1 MKKLIAILAAAL
13 FGGAAV
19 YVHTADSQGHVLV
32 KEWKVFGRAYR
43 ADLPQDA
50 LRALD
55 VIIREASARGLL
67 WDLYD
72 ASNCKVRIGSRVN
85 WKDAP
90 ELRSERLH
98 TFENCGTPM
107 LLWLLDGYYGLGD
120 INDRKSELESAH
132 NIGFYLKDKFL
143 QNDYEFLLWSL
154 FKRDRG
160 IEQQREKVYA
170 QCLEQFGPVM
180 EMHGR
185 MKKLEERFRA
195 LEKEK
200 SSQWQYR
207 ELRADCASFEKER
220 SALKGRDKALAA
232 NFDRVRWVIETMD
245 RKDLHAEVAEDMVSV
260 ALRNLASATVIISK
274 TKDKLLFTKNIKNSV
289 NSYYVADTVKF
300 PLPALD
306 DGDYRVTVTEGTVKE
321 SGDFRQYRLSA
332 YITRHSDG
340 WKLFVADYKSGRPVD
355 GFEALLFNAKGAVVA
370 SADGLSCKDGLVSL
384 PDKMGKVLDSQDS
397 GRNNYIV
404 CRFRGADGLLR
415 STDRLYPYDGYM
427 DGVVRLSADQML
439 PLKAVILHDS
449 GAYHRGDRVNVK
461 AILYSGMYYDETAVA
476 AAGTALSVALTDP
489 DGKECGSCELN
500 ADEYGSAVCGFDI
513 PADAKGGSYRIVV
526 KTADKVVDQDWI
538 VVDDYVLPDFD
549 CRFEKIENLYFSGD
563 TVTVRGRVQAYSGH
577 NIQVSDASYR
587 ISADNV
593 RHSLDIAPDGSF
605 AVQVSLPQ
613 TRWWG
618 TNLKILV
625 NSATGQTLEFSK
637 YVAPGSGIGLDV
649 DLVNKLEAYL
659 DARGGAFVVADDY
672 ALFDL
677 KVANGDGVQ
686 QNMRISYTLL
696 KDGKVVDSGSL
707 ASPSE
712 VRVGLPDTSGSY
724 NIVFQTQASDS
735 RSEVHK
741 AELEFQIV
749 KYTSG
754 STALDA
760 DVESMFVPHSD
771 ALAFDFGTTKGDLWG
786 LALLY
791 GNDGV
796 LLHSQR
802 LHLEGARSMD
812 GSLCTVNLPYD
823 VSYPDAVALR
833 ILYFRKGEF
842 HSIDHVFNFPQPEAP
857 LEISWERFIDEAVP
871 GAEYSISFKGS
882 PAAQYAAVIF
892 DKSVE
897 TIVPNIWVAPYRW
910 GRIPSVPR
918 SNTCCGGIG
927 GTSAMPLL
935 ADEINIVEESVGP
948 VLMKSAGV
956 EMDAA
961 NVAMAGRAAPM
972 DDVKAREDFA
982 TTICWVPVIMPDADG
997 GAQIRFRTSDKTG
1010 IFVVQLFAH
1019 EKNMRSAAVRRE
1031 MLVSLPVQLSVAQP
1045 QILRSGDRYV
1055 LKAVV
1060 SNKGGAL
1067 GGKVVLD
1074 AKGIG
1079 RYTKTINVPAQQSAQ
1094 VQFALDIPDGME
1106 RLEVKLVFTDSAGT
1120 FSDALAF
1127 AVPVQGR
1134 MQTLTESHSAVY
1146 LAGGNRDAIVAKLRK
1161 QFVNTS
1167 SNGAQ
1172 YSEVSISDMLQ
1183 QMLSSYKGVGSGDAC
1198 NSLDLSQDI
1207 CVAAMYDALR
1217 GTKTDVGALTQRL
1230 AAYQNADGGIAWF
1243 KGMKSSPAV
1252 TAAIL
1257 ERFAQA
1263 GVRGCI
1269 DEAKAAA
1276 FLDSAVTEGEYAWGR
1291 FLSWNGSI
1299 SLAQYVYVRS
1309 FYPQYAFAAKAS
1321 REFAKEIRE
1330 YLLPGSDRG
1339 LQGSVHTK
1347 ALRLSALKN
1356 LAASDRGVA
1365 LADAWGAA
1373 GSRRALEAS
1382 YRADVGSLVQ
1392 YAVQHKSGGMYYPNL
1407 VMPYRGLMASEAYCH
1422 SMLARLMDSEN
1433 PTIAKGI
1440 RIWLMTQKETQHWD
1454 TGFEFVNAAATI
1466 LGGPSDV
1473 LETRV
1478 IVMSKTYEKPYAQIK
1493 AAGNEFRVSAEYS
1506 VVSAD
1511 GKVHVLKNGD
1521 TLKAGDKVTVT
1532 YKLWSAE
1539 NRSFVK
1545 LTAPRHA
1552 CFTPVDQLSGHYG
1565 WWGQCYRQVL
1575 ADRTEYWFDR
1585 FAEEESQVSEQLYV
1599 NQTGVFTAPVVQIEC
1614 LYAPEYRAN
1623 AAYGGKI
1630 TAN

>member
-32 KEWKVFGRAYR
+32 KEWKVFDRAYR

-55 VIIREASARGLL
+55 VIIKEASARGLL
-67 WDLYD
+67 RDLYD
-72 ASNCKVRIGSRVN
+72 ASNRKVDVGSSVN

-90 ELRSERLH
+90 QLRSERRR
-98 TFENCGTPM
+98 TFENCGNPM
-107 LLWLLDGYYGLGD
+107 LLWLLDGYGLDD
-120 INDRKSELESAH
+120 INGRKSELEAGH
-132 NIGFYLKDKFL
+132 NIGFYLNDKFL
-143 QNDYEFLLWSL
+143 QNDYEFLLWRL
-154 FKRDRG
+154 FRSGRG
-160 IEQQREKVYA
+160 SAEQRAKVYA

-185 MKKLEERFRA
+185 MKKLEDRFSA
-195 LEKEK
+195 LEREK
-200 SSQWQYR
+200 ASQLQYR
-207 ELRADCASFEKER
+207 ELRADCAAFEKER
-220 SALKGRDKALAA
+220 RALKGRDKAIAA
-232 NFDRVRWVIETMD
+232 NFTVRDILETMD
-245 RKDLHAEVAEDMVSV
+245 GKSLQVRVEDCMVSV
-260 ALRNLASATVIISK
+260 FMQNLASARVSISTPQGK
-274 TKDKLLFTKNIKNSV
+274 RLFVKKIKNSAK
-289 NSYYVADTVKF
+289 SYYVPDTVRF
-300 PLPALD
+300 PLPELA
-306 DGDYRVTVTEGTVKE
+306 DGEYAIKVAEGRIVEK
-321 SGDFRQYRLSA
+321 GNLKQYRLSA

-340 WKLFVADYKSGRPVD
+340 WKLYVADYKSGKPAED
-355 GFEALLFNAKGAVVA
+355 FEVLLYNVKDALVA
-370 SADGLSCKDGLVSL
+370 SAGGQSCKDGLISL
-384 PDKMGKVLDSQDS
+384 PEDIGKALDAREN
-397 GRNNYIV
+397 GRSDYLV
-404 CRFRGADGLLR
+404 CRQRGDDGILR
-415 STDRLYPYDGYM
+415 STDNLYSYGGYT
-427 DGVVRLSADQML
+427 GGAVRLSAEQQ
-439 PLKAVILHDS
+439 PSIKAVILHDS

-461 AILYSGMYYDETAVA
+461 TILYSGMYYDETAVA
-476 AAGTALSVALTDP
+476 AAGTAFSVVLTDP
-489 DGKECGSCELN
+489 DGKQCGSCELN

-513 PADAKGGSYRIVV
+513 PADAKGGRYRIEVRIG
-526 KTADKVVDQDWI
+526 DKVVSRDWI
-538 VVDDYVLPDFD
+538 VVDDYVLPDFE
-549 CRFEKIENLYFSGD
+549 CVFEEIENLYFSGD
-563 TVTVRGRVQAYSGH
+563 TVTVRGRVKAYSGH
-577 NIQVSDASYR
+577 NIRVDDAFYT
-587 ISADNV
+587 ISEDNV
-593 RHSLDIAPDGSF
+593 HHRLEIAPDGSF
-605 AVQVSLPQ
+605 AVQVQLPQ
-613 TRWWG
+613 SKWWG
-618 TNLKILV
+618 TNLTVLV
-625 NSATGQTLEFSK
+625 NSATGQTLEFSR
-637 YVAPGSGIGLDV
+637 YVAPGGDIGFDV
-649 DLVNKLEAYL
+649 DLVNKLEADL
-659 DARGGAFVVADDY
+659 DARGSAFVVADDH
-672 ALFDL
+672 ALFDV

-686 QNMRISYTLL
+686 QKMRISYTLS
-696 KDGKVVDSGSL
+696 KNGVTVAQG
-707 ASPSE
+707 AVTSPSQ
-712 VRVGLPDTSGSY
+712 VMVQLPGISGSY
-724 NIVFQTQASDS
+724 TILFETRASDS
-735 RSEVHK
+735 KGEIHIGRQ
-741 AELEFQIV
+741 EFQII
-749 KYTSG
+749 KYASG
-754 STALDA
+754 ATVLDA

-771 ALAFDFGTTKGDLWG
+771 ALAFDFGTTKGELWG

-791 GNDGV
+791 GYDGV
-796 LLHSQR
+796 LLHSQP
-802 LHLEGARSMD
+802 LHLEGERGRD
-812 GSLCTVNLPYD
+812 GSLCTLKLPYD
-823 VSYPDAVALR
+823 ASYPDAVALR

-842 HSIDHVFNFPQPEAP
+842 HSIDHVFNRPQPEAP

-871 GAEYSISFKGS
+871 GAEYIMSFKGS
-882 PAAQYAAVIF
+882 PAAQYAVVIF
-892 DKSVE
+892 DKSTE
-897 TIVPNIWVAPYRW
+897 TVAPNIWAVPYR
-910 GRIPSVPR
+910 GARIPSLPG
-918 SNTCCGGIG
+918 SNNRCGGINYYG
-927 GTSAMPLL
+927 WYSVI
-935 ADEINIVEESVGP
+935 EEESVSFEATRP
-948 VLMKSAGV
+948 MLMKSAGV

-961 NVAMAGRAAPM
+961 NVAMAGRAAPV

-982 TTICWVPVIMPDADG
+982 TTICWEPVITPDARG
-997 GAQIRFRTSDKTG
+997 RAQMRFRTSDKTG
-1010 IFVVQLFAH
+1010 AFIVQLFAH
-1019 EKNMRSAAVRRE
+1019 EKNMRSAVERRQ
-1031 MLVSLPVQLSVAQP
+1031 MQVSLPVQLSVAQP
-1045 QILRSGDRYV
+1045 QILRSGDRYI

-1079 RYTKTINVPAQQSAQ
+1079 RYTKTINVPARQSAQ

-1106 RLEVKLVFTDSAGT
+1106 RLEVKLVFTDSTGT
-1120 FSDALAF
+1120 ISDALAF

-1134 MQTLTESHSAVY
+1134 MQTLTESHSAVC
-1146 LAGGNRDAIVAKLRK
+1146 LAGGNRDAIVAELRK

-1257 ERFAQA
+1257 ERFALA

-1276 FLDSAVTEGEYAWGR
+1276 FLDRAVTEGEYAWGR

-1339 LQGSVHTK
+1339 FQGAVHTK
-1347 ALRLSALKN
+1347 VLRLSALRN

-1466 LGGPSDV
+1466 LGGPADV

-1521 TLKAGDKVTVT
+1521 ALKAGDKVTAT

-1614 LYAPEYRAN
+1614 IYAPEYRAN